1 MTLVRKTTAMAFL
14 GAVGA
19 LLGAAGGEV
28 MFRTSAAVAPP
39 PPEPRSICL
48 VFDISGSMTKTIDN
62 RGTTQLEALKQ
73 AATDFVQRQDL
84 VTDGLGLVVFASKPH
99 IMSIVS
105 HDAPALT
112 RAIGR
117 LEAGGT
123 TDLGGGLDVAGKVLD
138 GAPGERWVL
147 LFSDGKPEGMGID
160 GDPEV
165 AALNAAMRLRH
176 DDIRIVAIGTGLAD
190 DMLLAQVTGRPEN
203 VILSDP
209 TALADAFARSEKV
222 IRNRQML
229 AIGADGAGFRASLL
243 RAAVWAGLIAI
254 GAGLA
259 LVVAQN
265 RHMRRRLVGGSE
277 LMIVIG
283 GGILTGAFAGAA
295 GQSLFYF
302 LAGFETI
309 GGAGRVVAW
318 VVLGCGVGFGM
329 SHFVPNLNRRRA
341 VAAGTIGG
349 AFAAVFFLTVVP
361 VVGDTI
367 GRLLGACVLGLAT
380 GATLVLME
388 ITYRKAWLVVDWG
401 RNETSTLLLGR
412 KPIIVGNAKDAHI
425 CPAFDENGPAVLAT
439 IGLQDDGSVMLDRS
453 GDRRRLEDGERIEF
467 GKVTLLV
474 RTAVVKDPDATPPDV
489 PAPPPPSPKPKK
501 KAKAS
506 SGGPKWYDNA

>member
-1 MTLVRKTTAMAFL
+1 GAGLALVVAQNRHMRRRLVGGSELMIVIGGGILTGAF
-14 GAVGA
+14 A
-19 LLGAAGGEV
+19 GAAGQSLFYFLAGFETIGGAGRV
-28 MFRTSAAVAPP
+28 VAWVVLGCGVGFGMSHFVPNLNRRRAVAA
-39 PPEPRSICL
+39 
-48 VFDISGSMTKTIDN
+48 GTI
-62 RGTTQLEALKQ
+62 
-73 AATDFVQRQDL
+73 
-84 VTDGLGLVVFASKPH
+84 
-99 IMSIVS
+99 
-105 HDAPALT
+105 
-112 RAIGR
+112 
-117 LEAGGT
+117 GG
-123 TDLGGGLDVAGKVLD
+123 
-138 GAPGERWVL
+138 
-147 LFSDGKPEGMGID
+147 
-160 GDPEV
+160 
-165 AALNAAMRLRH
+165 
-176 DDIRIVAIGTGLAD
+176 
-190 DMLLAQVTGRPEN
+190 
-203 VILSDP
+203 
-209 TALADAFARSEKV
+209 AF
-222 IRNRQML
+222 
-229 AIGADGAGFRASLL
+229 
-243 RAAVWAGLIAI
+243 AAVWAGLIAI

-489 PAPPPPSPKPKK
+489 PAPPPPPPKPKK